1 MSLEP
6 FAISGGSAMCARW
19 PREYARLILAMQTKE
34 DRRAALAAVP
44 EHLRE
49 LTRTHV
55 EIAWNHPKGNTNG
68 QQTN

>member
-19 PREYARLILAMQTKE
+19 PREYARLILAMTTIE
-34 DRRAALAAVP
+34 ERRAALAAVP
-44 EHLRE
+44 AHLRE

-55 EIAWNHPKGNTNG
+55 EIAWNHPKGNTDG
-68 QQTN
+68 QQTD